1 MLERKVE
8 EIFPHGRREPL
19 WEGKMGCGSSA
30 HEDRL
35 QTVDD
40 SVHVMLAHDKKRQ
53 KAKGGAPLGYVPRA
67 EHPLLKPA
75 SVQAEEPSDDNGKG
89 GTSAAT

>member
-1 MLERKVE
+1 
-8 EIFPHGRREPL
+8 
-19 WEGKMGCGSSA
+19 MGCGSSA

-53 KAKGGAPLGYVPRA
+53 REKGEKPHGYVPRA
-67 EHPLLKPA
+67 EHPLLKPKPA
-75 SVQAEEPSDDNGKG
+75 IAAEEPGDEEDDTKTN
-89 GTSAAT
+89 TASTPSAE